1 MMRRREFITLL
12 AGAAAWPLVA
22 RAQQVPVVGFL
33 NGASPAELSAR
44 VAAFRDGLTERGYV
58 EGNTVA
64 VEYRWGF
71 GQYDRLPEIAVDL
84 VRRGV
89 AVIAATGGVPSVR
102 AAKAATSTIPIVFTM
117 GGDPVALG
125 VVQSGALMGYALDL
139 SELFRRMADDVHK
152 ILKGAK
158 PGDIPIYQAT
168 KFELLINLKTAKA
181 FALTLPPSL
190 LARADEVIE

>member
-1 MMRRREFITLL
+1 MQIDRLKRREFITLI
-12 AGAAAWPLVA
+12 GCSAAWPLAA
-22 RAQQVPVVGFL
+22 RAQQVPVIGFL
-33 NGASPAELSAR
+33 NGASPTELSAR

-64 VEYRWGF
+64 VEYRWGL
-71 GQYDRLPEIAVDL
+71 GQYDRLPDIAVDL

-125 VVQSGALMGYALDL
+125 VV
-139 SELFRRMADDVHK
+139 E
-152 ILKGAK
+152 
-158 PGDIPIYQAT
+158 
-168 KFELLINLKTAKA
+168 
-181 FALTLPPSL
+181 SL
-190 LARADEVIE
+190 N